1 MELNKKNMKKLMILI
16 SFGIILFWALT
27 NLPIIFGFIS
37 HLLHLLY
44 PFILG
49 AVIAFILNIPM
60 TKIENFIKKHQKSD
74 KSKLP
79 VRTISI
85 TLSLVIF
92 VGVIILISF
101 LLIPELIENIQLLIK
116 NIPGFIENIQNWV
129 LDLVDNY
136 PDIKLRVEEVFKDTT
151 NVNNIMVTVLN
162 YVINGSLS
170 FVTSL
175 ITSVFTLFTAVV
187 FAVYALSQKEYLSR
201 GIKKIMYA
209 YMRKEHVE
217 KIMEIATLSNKTF
230 SKFIS
235 GQCVEAIILGTIFF
249 FTLTVLRFPYAL
261 IISVLTAVTALI
273 PMFGAM
279 IAMLIGA
286 LLISVT
292 SIWQAILFILVFQ
305 IIQQIENNFIYP
317 KVVGKSVGLASMWT
331 LMAVILGG
339 SLLGI
344 TGMII
349 GLPLASILYAILR
362 NETNEKL
369 EAKKIKIYEE

>member
-27 NLPIIFGFIS
+27 NLPVIFGFLS

-60 TKIENFIKKHQKSD
+60 TKIENFIKKHQKSN

-209 YMRKEHVE
+209 YMKKEHVE
-217 KIMEIATLSNKTF
+217 KVMEIANLSNKTF

-292 SIWQAILFILVFQ
+292 SIWQAILFIVVFQ

-369 EAKKIKIYEE
+369 ETKKIKI

>member
-27 NLPIIFGFIS
+27 NLPIIFGFLS

-60 TKIENFIKKHQKSD
+60 TKIENFIKKHQKSN

-116 NIPGFIENIQNWV
+116 NIPGFIENIQNWI
-129 LDLVDNY
+129 LNLVANY
-136 PDIKLRVEEVFKDTT
+136 PDIKLRVEEIFKDTT

-209 YMRKEHVE
+209 YMKKEHVE

-279 IAMLIGA
+279 IAMLIGT

-292 SIWQAILFILVFQ
+292 SIWQAILFIVVFQ

-369 EAKKIKIYEE
+369 ETKKIKI

>member
-16 SFGIILFWALT
+16 SFGIILFWVLNNLT
-27 NLPIIFGFIS
+27 VIFAFIS
-37 HLLHLLY
+37 HFLHLLY

-49 AVIAFILNIPM
+49 AIIAFILNIPM
-60 TKIENFIKKHQKSD
+60 TKIEKFIKKHQKNNN
-74 KSKLP
+74 SKLP

-92 VGVIILISF
+92 VGFILLISL

-116 NIPGFIENIQNWV
+116 NIPGFIEKIQELILN
-129 LDLVDNY
+129 LVSSY
-136 PDIKLRVEEVFKDTT
+136 PEIELKIEEVFKNTT

-170 FVTSL
+170 FITSL
-175 ITSVFTLFTAVV
+175 VTSVFTLFTAVV
-187 FAVYALSQKEYLSR
+187 FAVYVLSQKEYLNR
-201 GIKKIMYA
+201 GVKKLMYA
-209 YMRKEHVE
+209 YMKKEHVD
-217 KIMEIATLSNKTF
+217 KVMEIATLSNKTF

-249 FTLTVLRFPYAL
+249 ITLSLLRFPYAL
-261 IISVLTAVTALI
+261 IISVLTTVTALI

-279 IAMLIGA
+279 IAMLVGA

-292 SIWQAILFILVFQ
+292 SVWQALLFIVVFQ
-305 IIQQIENNFIYP
+305 VIQQIENNFIYP

-339 SLLGI
+339 SILGI

-369 EAKKIKIYEE
+369 KDKKVKI

>member
-27 NLPIIFGFIS
+27 NLPIIFGFLS

-60 TKIENFIKKHQKSD
+60 TKIENFIKKHQKSN

-209 YMRKEHVE
+209 YMKKEHVE

-292 SIWQAILFILVFQ
+292 SIWQAILFIVVFQ

-369 EAKKIKIYEE
+369 ETKKIKI